1 MQHDEIQQIFLLEC
15 DEGLDIAERSLLAC
29 KDGSGD
35 AESINSIFRA
45 VHSIKGGA
53 GAFGFTPLQSFT
65 HKFETVL
72 QQVRDGDK
80 PLTPGLLKTLIRAF
94 DVLTD
99 HVSAI
104 KGQADAPSD
113 HAISAELEGIATGE
127 IVPEEDSASTSDP
140 APLPDA
146 EPEATAEEDGGRE
159 IAANDDADIDFDALL
174 ADLDVPESKE
184 GGHVLH
190 LRPTARALDN
200 GSDPILLLRELH
212 TLGATVRT
220 VDASSVP
227 DLDNFAA
234 ESAYLGWEI
243 DVPASV
249 TRAKI
254 DEIFDFIGDACDL
267 AIYVTGEEPRFVEQ
281 ADPTVVKLPEAAPLA
296 PTPEPQAPKVEPA
309 AAPVPAIAS
318 IKPEVAADPVSAA
331 PAANAVNSA
340 AAAAAPVATIRVDL
354 DRLDRL
360 VDTVGELVI
369 TQSMLAQRLS
379 GAGVAAEDEL
389 SQLEYLTRE
398 LQDCAMALRAQ
409 PIRSV
414 FSRVPRIVRELESET
429 GKRVTLTVEGE
440 ATELDKTVIERIG
453 EPLTHLIR
461 NAIDHGLEPVEDRIA
476 AGKAAEGNVRLSA
489 EQRGGHILICVADDG
504 RGIDRARVFQ
514 KAVERK
520 IVAPDA
526 RLTDEEIDN
535 LIFAPGFSTAEQV
548 SNISGRGVGMDVV
561 KQAIQG
567 LGGRV
572 SISSEPGKGTVFSLS
587 LPLTLAIADGMIVS
601 SGGETLILPLN
612 NVVESLQAK
621 PEDLKRLTPTQ
632 HVINVRGSYLPVVPL
647 TTSLGI
653 GQIAEDSAQNVLIV
667 VETESYGQIAIQVD
681 AIQDQRQV
689 VIKSLETNFRPITG
703 IGGATILGDGRIA
716 LIVDVEALAAA
727 AHSPKE
733 LDLAA

>member
-15 DEGLDIAERSLLAC
+15 DEGLDVAERALLAC
-29 KDGSGD
+29 KDGNED
-35 AESINSIFRA
+35 AEAINSIFRA

-80 PLTPGLLKTLIRAF
+80 PLSPSLLTTLIRAF

-104 KGQADAPSD
+104 KGQIEAPADG
-113 HAISAELEGIATGE
+113 AISGELEAIAESDATDE
-127 IVPEEDSASTSDP
+127 TDHNDNDQKADEAPTLHVQED
-140 APLPDA
+140 
-146 EPEATAEEDGGRE
+146 
-159 IAANDDADIDFDALL
+159 AANDDLEIDFDDLL
-174 ADLDVPESKE
+174 ADLNAPEPAV

-190 LRPTARALDN
+190 LRPTMRALDN
-200 GSDPILLLRELH
+200 GSDPLLLIRELCGH
-212 TLGATVRT
+212 GAIVRT
-220 VDASSVP
+220 VDLAALP
-227 DLDNFAA
+227 DLDNF
-234 ESAYLGWEI
+234 EPEGAYMSWEI
-243 DVPASV
+243 DVPVSV
-249 TRAKI
+249 PRGVI
-254 DEIFDFIGDACDL
+254 EEIFDFVGEACGL
-267 AIYVTGEEPRFVEQ
+267 SIHEAGEEPRFIDFPARSVTP
-281 ADPTVVKLPEAAPLA
+281 AAPDAEAASEASSDKAEISPPA
-296 PTPEPQAPKVEPA
+296 PAPVASDTPVTTPKPNAASPAPAPINTPAAGPAANAQAN
-309 AAPVPAIAS
+309 AAPVP
-318 IKPEVAADPVSAA
+318 
-331 PAANAVNSA
+331 
-340 AAAAAPVATIRVDL
+340 TIRVDL

-414 FSRVPRIVRELESET
+414 FSRVPRIVRELEAET

-440 ATELDKTVIERIG
+440 ATELDKTVIEKIG

-461 NAIDHGLEPVEDRIA
+461 NAIDHGLEKIEDRIA

-489 EQRGGHILICVADDG
+489 EQRGGHILISVADDG

-514 KAVERK
+514 KAVDRK
-520 IVAPDA
+520 IVAADA

-548 SNISGRGVGMDVV
+548 SNISGRGVGLDVV

-572 SISSEPGKGTVFSLS
+572 SISSEPGKGTAFSLS

-601 SGGETLILPLN
+601 CGGETLILPLN

-621 PEDLKRLTPTQ
+621 PGDLKRLSPTQ
-632 HVINVRGSYLPVVPL
+632 HVINVRGSFLPVVPL
-647 TTSLGI
+647 ITSLGI
-653 GQIAEDSAQNVLIV
+653 GETEIVSEQSVLIV
-667 VETESYGQIAIQVD
+667 VETESFGQIAIQVD

-689 VIKSLETNFRPITG
+689 VIKSLETNFRPVTG

-727 AHSPKE
+727 AHRPRE
-733 LDLAA
+733 LDIAA

>member
-94 DVLTD
+94 DILTD

-113 HAISAELEGIATGE
+113 NAISAELEGIATGE
-127 IVPEEDSASTSDP
+127 IVPEEDSASTADP
-140 APLPDA
+140 APLPEA
-146 EPEATAEEDGGRE
+146 EPEATAEEESGRE

-296 PTPEPQAPKVEPA
+296 PTPEPEAPKVEPA

-318 IKPEVAADPVSAA
+318 IKPETAADPVSAP
-331 PAANAVNSA
+331 PAVNAVNS

-461 NAIDHGLEPVEDRIA
+461 NAIDHGLEPVEDRIT

-621 PEDLKRLTPTQ
+621 PEDLKRLTPSQ

>member
-15 DEGLDIAERSLLAC
+15 DEGLDLAERALLAC
-29 KDGSGD
+29 KDGNED
-35 AESINSIFRA
+35 AEAINSIFRA

-80 PLTPGLLKTLIRAF
+80 PLTPALLTTLIRAF

-104 KGQADAPSD
+104 KGQAEAPAD
-113 HAISAELEGIATGE
+113 GPISAELEAIADSDGE
-127 IVPEEDSASTSDP
+127 EEVEPTRPDP
-140 APLPDA
+140 VINETPSPAVADN
-146 EPEATAEEDGGRE
+146 
-159 IAANDDADIDFDALL
+159 AANDDLEIDFDDLL
-174 ADLDVPESKE
+174 ADLNAPEPAA
-184 GGHVLH
+184 GGHVIH
-190 LRPTARALDN
+190 LRPTLRALDN
-200 GSDPILLLRELH
+200 GSDPLLLIRELCG
-212 TLGATVRT
+212 LGAIVRT
-220 VDASSVP
+220 VDLVALP
-227 DLDNFAA
+227 DLDNF
-234 ESAYLGWEI
+234 EPEGAYISWEI

-249 TRAKI
+249 PRTMI
-254 DEIFDFIGDACDL
+254 EEIFDFVGEACGL
-267 AIYVTGEEPRFVEQ
+267 SIHVYGEEPRFTDFPPRPVTPAAPAVEQ
-281 ADPTVVKLPEAAPLA
+281 TANAVPDKAEVSVPA
-296 PTPEPQAPKVEPA
+296 PA
-309 AAPVPAIAS
+309 AASTGKSVTPPKTDAGSPAPVPA
-318 IKPEVAADPVSAA
+318 EA
-331 PAANAVNSA
+331 PAAGPTPNAQVNA
-340 AAAAAPVATIRVDL
+340 GPIPTIRVDL

-414 FSRVPRIVRELESET
+414 FSRVPRIVRELEAET

-461 NAIDHGLEPVEDRIA
+461 NAIDHGLEKIEDRIA
-476 AGKAAEGNVRLSA
+476 AGKAAEGNVRLAA
-489 EQRGGHILICVADDG
+489 EQRGGHILISVSDDG

-514 KAVERK
+514 KAVDRK
-520 IVAPDA
+520 IVAADA
-526 RLTDEEIDN
+526 RLTDDEIDN

-548 SNISGRGVGMDVV
+548 SNISGRGVGLDVV

-572 SISSEPGKGTVFSLS
+572 SISSEPGKGTAFSLS

-601 SGGETLILPLN
+601 CGGETLILPLN

-621 PEDLKRLTPTQ
+621 PGELKRLSPTQ
-632 HVINVRGSYLPVVPL
+632 HVINVRGSFLPVIPL
-647 TTSLGI
+647 ITSLGI
-653 GQIAEDSAQNVLIV
+653 GETETVSEQSVLIV
-667 VETESYGQIAIQVD
+667 VETESFGQIAIQVD

-727 AHSPKE
+727 AHSPRD

>member
-15 DEGLDIAERSLLAC
+15 DEGLDLAERALLAC
-29 KDGSGD
+29 KDGNED
-35 AESINSIFRA
+35 AEAINSIFRA

-80 PLTPGLLKTLIRAF
+80 PLTPSLLTTLIRAF

-104 KGQADAPSD
+104 KGQAEAPAD
-113 HAISAELEGIATGE
+113 GAISAELEAIAESDGT
-127 IVPEEDSASTSDP
+127 EEAEPAAPDP
-140 APLPDA
+140 VINEAPLPAVA
-146 EPEATAEEDGGRE
+146 EDT
-159 IAANDDADIDFDALL
+159 ANDDLEIDFDDLL
-174 ADLDVPESKE
+174 ADLNAPEPAA
-184 GGHVLH
+184 GGHVIH
-190 LRPTARALDN
+190 LRPTMRALDN
-200 GSDPILLLRELH
+200 GSDPLLLIRELCGK
-212 TLGATVRT
+212 GATVRT
-220 VDASSVP
+220 VDLAALP
-227 DLDNFAA
+227 DLDNF
-234 ESAYLGWEI
+234 EPEGAYICWEI

-249 TRAKI
+249 SRTMI
-254 DEIFDFIGDACDL
+254 EEIFDFVGEACGL
-267 AIYVTGEEPRFVEQ
+267 SVHERGEEPRFTDFPPRPATPGVSE
-281 ADPTVVKLPEAAPLA
+281 VKAATTATPEKLEVSAPAAEPASKETPLA
-296 PTPEPQAPKVEPA
+296 ASKPDAAVPA
-309 AAPVPAIAS
+309 AAPT
-318 IKPEVAADPVSAA
+318 ETRAAGAT
-331 PAANAVNSA
+331 ANAG
-340 AAAAAPVATIRVDL
+340 PVPTIRVDL

-414 FSRVPRIVRELESET
+414 FSRVPRIVRELEAET

-461 NAIDHGLEPVEDRIA
+461 NAIDHGLEKIEDRIS
-476 AGKAAEGNVRLSA
+476 AGKAAEGNVRLAA
-489 EQRGGHILICVADDG
+489 EQRGGHILISVSDDG

-514 KAVERK
+514 KAVDRK
-520 IVAPDA
+520 IVAADA
-526 RLTDEEIDN
+526 RLTDDEIDN

-548 SNISGRGVGMDVV
+548 SNISGRGVGLDVV

-572 SISSEPGKGTVFSLS
+572 SISSEPGKGTAFSLS

-601 SGGETLILPLN
+601 CGGETLILPLN

-621 PEDLKRLTPTQ
+621 PGELKRLSPTQ
-632 HVINVRGSYLPVVPL
+632 HVINVRGSFLPVIPL
-647 TTSLGI
+647 ITSLGI
-653 GQIAEDSAQNVLIV
+653 GETETVSEQSVLIV
-667 VETESYGQIAIQVD
+667 VETESFGQIAIQVD

-716 LIVDVEALAAA
+716 LIVDVEALASA
-727 AHSPKE
+727 AHSPRE

>member
-29 KDGSGD
+29 KDGTGD

-94 DVLTD
+94 DILTD

-113 HAISAELEGIATGE
+113 NAISAELEGIATGE
-127 IVPEEDSASTSDP
+127 IVPEEDSASTADP
-140 APLPDA
+140 APLPEA
-146 EPEATAEEDGGRE
+146 EPEATAEEESGSE

-249 TRAKI
+249 TRAMI

-296 PTPEPQAPKVEPA
+296 PTPEPEAPKVEPA

-318 IKPEVAADPVSAA
+318 IKPETAADPVSAP
-331 PAANAVNSA
+331 PAVNAVNS

-461 NAIDHGLEPVEDRIA
+461 NAIDHGLEPVEDRIT

>member
-15 DEGLDIAERSLLAC
+15 DEGLDLAERALLAC
-29 KDGSGD
+29 KDGNQD
-35 AESINSIFRA
+35 AEAINSIFRA

-80 PLTPGLLKTLIRAF
+80 PLTPDLLTTLIRAF

-104 KGQADAPSD
+104 KGQAEAPAD
-113 HAISAELEGIATGE
+113 GPISAELEAIADSDGA
-127 IVPEEDSASTSDP
+127 EE
-140 APLPDA
+140 A
-146 EPEATAEEDGGRE
+146 EPARPDPVINETPSPSVADD
-159 IAANDDADIDFDALL
+159 AANDDLEIDFDDLL
-174 ADLDVPESKE
+174 ADLNAPEPAV
-184 GGHVLH
+184 GGHVIH
-190 LRPTARALDN
+190 LRPTMRALDN
-200 GSDPILLLRELH
+200 GSDPLLLIRELCGQ
-212 TLGATVRT
+212 GAIVRT
-220 VDASSVP
+220 VDLTALP
-227 DLDNFAA
+227 DLDNF
-234 ESAYLGWEI
+234 EPEGAYICWEI

-249 TRAKI
+249 PRTTI
-254 DEIFDFIGDACDL
+254 EEIFDFVGEACGL
-267 AIYVTGEEPRFVEQ
+267 SIHEYGEEPRFTDFPQRPVMPV
-281 ADPTVVKLPEAAPLA
+281 APEAETATTAVPNTTEVSALA
-296 PTPEPQAPKVEPA
+296 NTASSTGQSVTPPKTDAGSP
-309 AAPVPAIAS
+309 APVPT
-318 IKPEVAADPVSAA
+318 EA
-331 PAANAVNSA
+331 PAAGPTPNAQVNA
-340 AAAAAPVATIRVDL
+340 GPVPTIRVDL

-414 FSRVPRIVRELESET
+414 FSRVPRIVRELEAET

-461 NAIDHGLEPVEDRIA
+461 NAIDHGLEKIEDRIA
-476 AGKAAEGNVRLSA
+476 AGKAAEGNVRLAA
-489 EQRGGHILICVADDG
+489 EQRGGHILISVSDDG

-514 KAVERK
+514 KAVDRK
-520 IVAPDA
+520 IVAADA
-526 RLTDEEIDN
+526 RLTDDEIDN

-548 SNISGRGVGMDVV
+548 SNISGRGVGLDVV

-572 SISSEPGKGTVFSLS
+572 SISSEPGKGTSFSLS

-601 SGGETLILPLN
+601 CGGETLILPLN

-621 PEDLKRLTPTQ
+621 PGELKRLSPTQ
-632 HVINVRGSYLPVVPL
+632 HVINVRGSFLPVIPL
-647 TTSLGI
+647 ITSLGI
-653 GQIAEDSAQNVLIV
+653 GETETVSEQSVLIV
-667 VETESYGQIAIQVD
+667 VETESFGQIAIQVD

-716 LIVDVEALAAA
+716 LIVDVEALASA
-727 AHSPKE
+727 AHSPRE

>member
-29 KDGSGD
+29 KDGTGD

-53 GAFGFTPLQSFT
+53 GAFGFTALQSFT

-80 PLTPGLLKTLIRAF
+80 SLTPALLKVLIRAF
-94 DVLTD
+94 DVLAD

-104 KGQADAPSD
+104 KDQSDAPADGAISEELEAIAAADA
-113 HAISAELEGIATGE
+113 A
-127 IVPEEDSASTSDP
+127 PED
-140 APLPDA
+140 APEAQA
-146 EPEATAEEDGGRE
+146 EPVAAQTSPATDTDA
-159 IAANDDADIDFDALL
+159 AANDDLDMEMDIDFDALL
-174 ADLDVPESKE
+174 ADLDVPDTEE
-184 GGHVLH
+184 GGHILH
-190 LRPTARALDN
+190 LRPDARALDN
-200 GSDPILLLRELH
+200 GSDPLLLLRELN
-212 TLGATVRT
+212 TLGATIRA
-220 VDASSVP
+220 VDATTVP
-227 DLDNFAA
+227 DLDSFAPEA
-234 ESAYLGWEI
+234 GYLGWEVC
-243 DVPASV
+243 VPASV
-249 TRAKI
+249 SRGMI
-254 DEIFDFIGDACDL
+254 EEIFDFVGDACGL
-267 AIYVTGEEPRFVEQ
+267 SVYVAGEEPRF
-281 ADPTVVKLPEAAPLA
+281 ADQGEVSAE
-296 PTPEPQAPKVEPA
+296 APKSSVQPL
-309 AAPVPAIAS
+309 PVPAVPEPIQAAPSIAPS
-318 IKPEVAADPVSAA
+318 EQKQAADVNAAATVTSTAASSPSAA
-331 PAANAVNSA
+331 PS
-340 AAAAAPVATIRVDL
+340 AAAPVATIRVDL

-461 NAIDHGLEPVEDRIA
+461 NAIDHGLEPVEERIA
-476 AGKAAEGNVRLSA
+476 VGKAAEGNVKLSA

-572 SISSEPGKGTVFSLS
+572 SISSEPGRGTVFSLS
-587 LPLTLAIADGMIVS
+587 LPLTLAIADGMIVT

-612 NVVESLQAK
+612 NVVESLQAG
-621 PEDLKRLTPTQ
+621 PGDLKRLTPTQ

-653 GQIAEDSAQNVLIV
+653 GQIDTQTAQNVLIV

-689 VIKSLETNFRPITG
+689 VIKSLETNFRPING

>member
-113 HAISAELEGIATGE
+113 NAISAELEGIATGE

-296 PTPEPQAPKVEPA
+296 PTPEPEAPKVETA
-309 AAPVPAIAS
+309 AAPVPTIAA

-331 PAANAVNSA
+331 PATNAVNA

-476 AGKAAEGNVRLSA
+476 VGKAAEGNVRLSA

-621 PEDLKRLTPTQ
+621 PEDLKRLTPSQ